1 MNAQVSLI
9 KFPRRIFLPED
20 ASSNNQLKG
29 LFQEIIG
36 SNRTWLQL
44 TKDKQIA
51 QLGDSLAN
59 FVYSLAVSLAKG
71 KCTGMRVPDTVLAN
85 AYHSSTLKT
94 IIPARGKKGQIG
106 DVVEA
111 ALLLSWLFGQFEL
124 EEMVTILVSH
134 LKISKRPTRKEE
146 LLAAT
151 IAFKNLLDEIA
162 PLFSGNS

>member
-1 MNAQVSLI
+1 MS
-9 KFPRRIFLPED
+9 ED
-20 ASSNNQLKG
+20 VSSNSPLKG

-51 QLGDSLAN
+51 QLGDSLTN
-59 FVYSLAVSLAKG
+59 FIYSLAVSLAKG
-71 KCTGMRVPDTVLAN
+71 KCTGTRVPDTVLAN
-85 AYHSSTLKT
+85 AYHSSILKT
-94 IIPARGKKGQIG
+94 IIPTKGKKGQVG

-124 EEMVTILVSH
+124 EEMVTILVTH

-146 LLAAT
+146 FLAAT
-151 IAFKNLLDEIA
+151 TAFKTLLDEIS
-162 PLFSGNS
+162 PLFSRNS